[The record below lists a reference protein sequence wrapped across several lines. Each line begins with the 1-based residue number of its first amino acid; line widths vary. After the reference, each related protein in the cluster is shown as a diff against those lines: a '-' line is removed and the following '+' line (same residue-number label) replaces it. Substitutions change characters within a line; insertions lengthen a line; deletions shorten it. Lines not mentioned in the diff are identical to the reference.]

1 MDRAEFGSQAVKRFA
16 VCTAALLIALVSSG
30 CATAPKPLYHWE
42 GYQRQLYE
50 FLKSDGSSPAEQLTV
65 MRAQAEKA
73 RATGIALPPGFRAHI
88 GMLNLRLGNA
98 DEARRMF
105 EAEKSAFPESTQYM
119 DFVLK
124 SMEEKKS

>member
-1 MDRAEFGSQAVKRFA
+1 MDRTECGGQAVKRLA
-16 VCTAALLIALVSSG
+16 ICTATLVLVLASSG

-50 FLKSDGSSPAEQLTV
+50 FLKSDGSGPAEQLTV

-73 RATGIALPPGFRAHI
+73 RATGAALPPGFRAHI
-88 GMLNLRLGNA
+88 GMLSLRLGNA